1 MEGLRLQQRENSR
14 KKEHRK
20 SRGITGNE
28 SMVKNILELFQSP
41 ELQYEEASQYILVK
55 IQAIEDKRKRIF
67 KTTREKK
74 DGLSIMEPLLSDCRF
89 SKSNQ
94 ARKSCKKYRG
104 RGLSWW
110 SSG

>member
-1 MEGLRLQQRENSR
+1 MRRSRISNENSR

-104 RGLSWW
+104 RGLSW
-110 SSG
+110 

>member
-1 MEGLRLQQRENSR
+1 MRSSRISNENSR

>member
-1 MEGLRLQQRENSR
+1 MRRSRISNENSR